1 MRENW
6 LNEDNLMRDEAFLTQ
21 APARSSEGFT

>member
-21 APARSSEGFT
+21 LTDPRAT